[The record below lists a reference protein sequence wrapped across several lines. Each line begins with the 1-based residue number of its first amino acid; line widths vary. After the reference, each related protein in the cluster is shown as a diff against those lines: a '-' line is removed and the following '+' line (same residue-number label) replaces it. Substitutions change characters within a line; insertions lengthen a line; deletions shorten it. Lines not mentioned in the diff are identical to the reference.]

1 MFDQW
6 MADVHFLVGDFERSY
21 EYAMKV
27 RYIYGAPFHLETALW
42 SAIFLGDAD
51 RIRTAAQALQSV
63 ESAGRITRS
72 MKLAAAAAVAQCE
85 GKTTEA
91 TQLARQYLD
100 EIPKIRTGRDLAI
113 SIAVMARLLG
123 TDHPLGGGA
132 RGAPHLAEQGR
143 TRLLEALADGLVAS
157 PTEAERLA

>member
-1 MFDQW
+1 
-6 MADVHFLVGDFERSY
+6 
-21 EYAMKV
+21 
-27 RYIYGAPFHLETALW
+27 
-42 SAIFLGDAD
+42 
-51 RIRTAAQALQSV
+51 
-63 ESAGRITRS
+63 

-123 TDHPLGGGA
+123 TDHPLGAEAA
-132 RGAPHLAEQGR
+132 REAHRILAEQGR